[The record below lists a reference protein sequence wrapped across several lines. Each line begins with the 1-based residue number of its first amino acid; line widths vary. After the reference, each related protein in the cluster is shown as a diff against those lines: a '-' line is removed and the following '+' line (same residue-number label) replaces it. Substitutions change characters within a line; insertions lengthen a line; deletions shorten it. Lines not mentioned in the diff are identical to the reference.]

1 MPLHCRFYENQ
12 YPEKDDVVMVN
23 ITSIQTMG
31 SYVELLEYKN
41 IGGMILHSEL
51 SRRRIRSINKLVR
64 VGRTTVVMV
73 IRVDSDKGYIDLS
86 KRRVSTEEVAKCQDR
101 FAKAK
106 AVRVVLIL
114 IFLQVNQILRHT
126 AEKLGYETD
135 EQLEELCRKTS
146 WYFDNKFGKHGASY
160 DVFKRVV
167 NTPSLLDECDIDDNT
182 REVLLQNIRHR
193 LTPQAMKIRANF
205 EVSCFTYEG
214 IDAVRR
220 ALKSG
225 LELTSEELP
234 IRINLIAPP
243 LYVLTAQT
251 MEWSDGV
258 EHLNRVLETIKQSI
272 ESQGGTFKIEQAPR
286 LVSDTDEADLRRQMA
301 ELEEAN
307 REVSGDEDEDDAG
320 GDEDDEGE
328 ENEDDADENSDK

>member
-1 MPLHCRFYENQ
+1 MPLQCRFYENL
-12 YPEKDDVVMVN
+12 YPEKDDVVVVN

-73 IRVDSDKGYIDLS
+73 IRVDSEKGYIDLS
-86 KRRVSTEEVAKCQDR
+86 KRRVSSEEVAKCQEK

-106 AVRVVLIL
+106 A
-114 IFLQVNQILRHT
+114 VNQILRHT

-135 EQLEELCRKTS
+135 EQLEELCKKTA
-146 WYFDNKFGKHGASY
+146 WYFDNKMGKRAASY

-167 NTPSLLDECDIDDNT
+167 NTPSILDECDVDEHT
-182 REVLLQNIRHR
+182 REVLISNIRHR
-193 LTPQAMKIRANF
+193 LMPQAMKIRADF
-205 EVSCFTYEG
+205 EVSCFTFEG

-220 ALKSG
+220 ALRAG
-225 LELTSEELP
+225 LELNSEELP

-251 MEWSDGV
+251 MEWADGL
-258 EHLNRVLETIKQSI
+258 EHLNKILETIRTSI
-272 ESQGGTFKIEQAPR
+272 ESQGGSFKIQQAPR
-286 LVSDTDEADLRRQMA
+286 LVSDTDEADLRRHMA

-307 REVSGDEDEDDAG
+307 REVSGDEDNDEEAE
-320 GDEDDEGE
+320 GDEDEDEDGE
-328 ENEDDADENSDK
+328 DVDGASDGDN

>member
-12 YPEKDDVVMVN
+12 FPDKDDVVVVN

-86 KRRVSTEEVAKCQDR
+86 KRRVSAEEVTKCQDR

-106 AVRVVLIL
+106 A
-114 IFLQVNQILRHT
+114 VNQILRHT

-135 EQLEELCRKTS
+135 SQLEELCQKTA
-146 WYFDNKFGKHGASY
+146 WYFDNKMGKKAASY
-160 DVFKRVV
+160 DIFKRVV
-167 NTPSLLDECDIDDNT
+167 NTPSLLDECDIDEPT
-182 REVLLQNIRHR
+182 REVLISNIKHR
-193 LTPQAMKIRANF
+193 LTPQAMKIRADF
-205 EVSCFTYEG
+205 EVSCFTFEG
-214 IDAVRR
+214 IDAVKNALR
-220 ALKSG
+220 AGLK
-225 LELTSEELP
+225 LTSEELP

-243 LYVLTAQT
+243 LYVLTTQT
-251 MEWSDGV
+251 MEWTEGL
-258 EHLNRVLETIKQSI
+258 EHLNRVLDAIRESI
-272 ESQGGTFKIEQAPR
+272 ESQGGTFKIQQPPR
-286 LVSDTDEADLRRQMA
+286 LVSDTDEADLRRHMA

-307 REVSGDEDEDDAG
+307 REVSGDED
-320 GDEDDEGE
+320 
-328 ENEDDADENSDK
+328 NEDENSEGVGEEDEEDGEEDEDEITGNQVNGGDKA

>member
-86 KRRVSTEEVAKCQDR
+86 KRRVSAEEVVKCQDR

-106 AVRVVLIL
+106 A
-114 IFLQVNQILRHT
+114 VNQILRHT

-135 EQLEELCRKTS
+135 EQLDELCKKTA
-146 WYFDNKFGKHGASY
+146 WFFDKKFGKRAASY

-167 NTPSLLDECDIDDNT
+167 
-182 REVLLQNIRHR
+182 
-193 LTPQAMKIRANF
+193 K
-205 EVSCFTYEG
+205 
-214 IDAVRR
+214 
-220 ALKSG
+220 
-225 LELTSEELP
+225 
-234 IRINLIAPP
+234 
-243 LYVLTAQT
+243 
-251 MEWSDGV
+251 
-258 EHLNRVLETIKQSI
+258 
-272 ESQGGTFKIEQAPR
+272 
-286 LVSDTDEADLRRQMA
+286 
-301 ELEEAN
+301 
-307 REVSGDEDEDDAG
+307 
-320 GDEDDEGE
+320 
-328 ENEDDADENSDK
+328 

>member
-1 MPLHCRFYENQ
+1 MY
-12 YPEKDDVVMVN
+12 
-23 ITSIQTMG
+23 
-31 SYVELLEYKN
+31 
-41 IGGMILHSEL
+41 
-51 SRRRIRSINKLVR
+51 
-64 VGRTTVVMV
+64 
-73 IRVDSDKGYIDLS
+73 
-86 KRRVSTEEVAKCQDR
+86 
-101 FAKAK
+101 
-106 AVRVVLIL
+106 VLI
-114 IFLQVNQILRHT
+114 FF
-126 AEKLGYETD
+126 
-135 EQLEELCRKTS
+135 S
-146 WYFDNKFGKHGASY
+146 
-160 DVFKRVV
+160 
-167 NTPSLLDECDIDDNT
+167 TPDLLDECDIDQKT

-225 LELTSEELP
+225 LDLTTEELP

-258 EHLNRVLETIKQSI
+258 EHLSRVLETIKQSI
-272 ESQGGTFKIEQAPR
+272 EGQGGTFKIEQAPR

-307 REVSGDEDEDDAG
+307 REVSGDEDEDEAG
-320 GDEDDEGE
+320 GDEDE
-328 ENEDDADENSDK
+328 EEDEDDADENSDKYPSQRDCTLARCDGLRACKTKSYAGWLPQVRDAIVPDGSMGRG